1 MVPGLIGNHG
11 LNVQL
16 LVPMG
21 HKHVQ
26 DDVTLIQGIQK
37 EAIVVA
43 LTMKLN
49 HVTKDNVQ
57 VKYCQVHLIL

>member
-21 HKHVQ
+21 HKYVQ
-26 DDVTLIQGIQK
+26 DNVTLIQGIRK

-43 LTMKLN
+43 LTQKLN